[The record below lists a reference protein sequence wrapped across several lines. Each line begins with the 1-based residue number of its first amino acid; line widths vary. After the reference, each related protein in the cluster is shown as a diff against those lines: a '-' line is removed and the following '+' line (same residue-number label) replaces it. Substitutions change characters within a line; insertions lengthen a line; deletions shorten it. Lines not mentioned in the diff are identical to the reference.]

1 MNKIIA
7 AILFAGFGAQVLKLI
22 LYWFSHKKLS
32 WHDVVVT
39 GGMPSS
45 HTAFVVALATILYL
59 LESTSSAFAI
69 SLVLAFIVIRDSLGV
84 RRTVGQEGKEIQ
96 RLLRMHKLKSRFH
109 YSLGHK
115 PEEVVVGALIGIAA
129 ALSVYLFF

>member
-1 MNKIIA
+1 MNTIIT
-7 AILFAGFGAQVLKLI
+7 AIVLAGFGAQTIKII
-22 LYWFSHKKLS
+22 LYWFHHKKLS

-45 HTAFVVALATILYL
+45 HAAFVVALATILYL
-59 LESTSSAFAI
+59 QEGTSSTFAV
-69 SLVLAFIVIRDSLGV
+69 SLVLAFIVIRDALGV
-84 RRTVGQEGKEIQ
+84 RRSVGQGGKEIQ
-96 RLLRMHKLKSRFH
+96 RLLRLHKLKSRFH